1 MTIRIRKRVNRWTVV
16 LMALTLAAVGI
27 AVVSLN
33 KPLPNYLVAKRELI
47 PGEPITSEDVEM
59 LALDLGILE
68 NKYLQEIPSNLVVR
82 STVPAGELIPLTRV
96 GDQLAENQTAI
107 RLSPA
112 TKPAASV
119 VAGALVSV
127 WQVIEIEGQFVPQQL
142 VAAAEVAA
150 VDYAEG
156 LLAEEIPEIELLV
169 GKDQAM
175 LVITALAAESDVF
188 VLPLP

>member
-47 PGEPITSEDVEM
+47 PGEPITSEDVEI

>member
-47 PGEPITSEDVEM
+47 PGEPITSEDVEI

-68 NKYLQEIPSNLVVR
+68 NKYLQEIPSNLAVR

>member
-1 MTIRIRKRVNRWTVV
+1 
-16 LMALTLAAVGI
+16 MALTLAAVGI

-47 PGEPITSEDVEM
+47 PGEPITSEDVEI